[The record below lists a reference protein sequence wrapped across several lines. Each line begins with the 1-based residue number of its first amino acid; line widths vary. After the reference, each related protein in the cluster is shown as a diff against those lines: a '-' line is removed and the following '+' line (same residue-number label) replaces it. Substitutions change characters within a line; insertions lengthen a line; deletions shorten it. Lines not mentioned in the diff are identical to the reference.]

1 MTKTLDANQVNTL
14 DKEAVSKVVNATYG
28 TASFLWNGQ
37 SNERYLSIKI
47 LGFGDG
53 RYTVND
59 E

>member
-14 DKEAVSKVVNATYG
+14 DEEAVSKVVNATYG

-37 SNERYLSIKI
+37 SNGRYLSIRFFW
-47 LGFGDG
+47 LSNG